1 MPSAPLANKEKSMY
15 LLAVANR
22 ISLSGRLI
30 GGFGLLI
37 MLIGGTSIFYNAR
50 IRDVRDNVARIE
62 RASVASDMVGDF
74 ARNLLVLRRINVD
87 YVRSGSGTDR
97 NRSLAAFEPLDKSL
111 EKLGGVV
118 GSRGDVLRT
127 GLAAYH
133 AAFNRLDQDLKKRK
147 GALASVN
154 ASGAR
159 LTNMLTIVTLDL
171 GAAGEPALPAAQRL
185 EQAVQALGATTYRYV
200 AALASGDIDI
210 VGAERERVGKEL
222 AAVKAL
228 PPANTELA
236 KIIDTL
242 PAQIDKFLSSA
253 DLLVGSATS
262 TEEVFAALVKA
273 GGKLGDDAEALRSDY
288 KGSSSN
294 DIARTAEIAEDAS
307 VSGSIAAVAGV
318 LLGIILAG
326 LITISISKLIK
337 RITRTMSQLAGGD
350 LTVDIEGADRRD
362 QVGDMARAVGIFK
375 DNAVRIAEVES
386 EKKRLA
392 EQTERNRKA
401 GLNDMASQL
410 ESTIKS
416 IADSVKQSA
425 RRMHDGAT
433 TMNGAAERTKTRSSA
448 VAAASEQASV
458 NVQTVAS
465 AAEELSTSIR
475 EIGRQAQN
483 SATVAGRASTQAS
496 KTTATMEDLSQ
507 AADRIGEVVKLINDV
522 AAQTNLL
529 ALNATIEAARA
540 GDAGRGF
547 AVVASEVKSLAGQT
561 ARATEEIAAQI
572 ASIQGE
578 TKEAVA
584 AIKGIGTVISEINQ
598 IASSTATAV
607 EQQSAATT
615 EIARNVQQAAVGT
628 DEVSSNIAGVLQA
641 AAETDEHARTALE
654 NSNEL
659 SDQADKLWQAVLGFV
674 EGVRAA

>member
-1 MPSAPLANKEKSMY
+1 MREKSMS

-37 MLIGGTSIFYNAR
+37 VLIGGTSIFYNAR

-133 AAFNRLDQDLKKRK
+133 AAFDRLDEDLKRRK

-171 GAAGEPALPAAQRL
+171 GAAGETALPAAQRL
-185 EQAVQALGATTYRYV
+185 EQAVQAPRATAYRYV

-273 GGKLGDDAEALRSDY
+273 GGKLGIDAEALRSDY
-288 KGSSSN
+288 QSSSSN
-294 DIARTAEIAEDAS
+294 DIARTAQIAEDAS

-375 DNAVRIAEVES
+375 DNAIRIAEVES
-386 EKKRLA
+386 ERSGSP
-392 EQTERNRKA
+392 NR
-401 GLNDMASQL
+401 
-410 ESTIKS
+410 
-416 IADSVKQSA
+416 QS
-425 RRMHDGAT
+425 G
-433 TMNGAAERTKTRSSA
+433 
-448 VAAASEQASV
+448 
-458 NVQTVAS
+458 
-465 AAEELSTSIR
+465 
-475 EIGRQAQN
+475 
-483 SATVAGRASTQAS
+483 
-496 KTTATMEDLSQ
+496 
-507 AADRIGEVVKLINDV
+507 VVKP
-522 AAQTNLL
+522 A
-529 ALNATIEAARA
+529 
-540 GDAGRGF
+540 
-547 AVVASEVKSLAGQT
+547 
-561 ARATEEIAAQI
+561 
-572 ASIQGE
+572 
-578 TKEAVA
+578 
-584 AIKGIGTVISEINQ
+584 
-598 IASSTATAV
+598 
-607 EQQSAATT
+607 
-615 EIARNVQQAAVGT
+615 
-628 DEVSSNIAGVLQA
+628 
-641 AAETDEHARTALE
+641 
-654 NSNEL
+654 
-659 SDQADKLWQAVLGFV
+659 
-674 EGVRAA
+674 